1 MATSLSI
8 SGIKA
13 GFSWGFSKPTNVGS
27 DTSNSGSF
35 SYSAGFAQG
44 TGANNANKF
53 YADEITVAG
62 GASVDLDLAGVLVD
76 VFSTATTFTKIR
88 LIYIEVVNSDA
99 STGEAI
105 TIGGSTS
112 AFSSFLGDVTDK
124 IKIRNGGC
132 FQLSC
137 SDATAYAVTA
147 STGDILKIIN
157 LDSTLPVVIRVGL
170 VGE

>member
-13 GFSWGFSKPTNVGS
+13 GFSWGFTKTTNVGS

-35 SYSAGFAQG
+35 SYSQNLNQG

-53 YADEITVAG
+53 FVDEITLAG
-62 GASVDLDLAGVLVD
+62 GASTDLDLAGVLVD
-76 VFSTATTFTKIR
+76 IFSTATTFTKIR
-88 LIYIEVVNSDA
+88 LIYIEVVTSDA

-105 TIGGSTS
+105 TVGGSTT

-124 IKIRNGGC
+124 VKVRNGGC

-157 LDSTLPVVIRVGL
+157 LDSTLPVIVRVGL
-170 VGE
+170 AGE